1 MKKSNILSILGV
13 AIPVIIAAV
22 SEYADITENR
32 KQEEKLESLE
42 SRLNQLEQK
51 GEAQASLFIFEEET
65 IWMR

>member
-51 GEAQASLFIFEEET
+51 GEA
-65 IWMR
+65 